1 MDDLI
6 KEYIKIIMDLLLV
19 SLLLT
24 VIVIFNTMSHS
35 VANDMELQREA
46 VNQIE
51 EYSKVYPYDNK
62 EVVGSDIAEAIIKFA
77 RYYNFEIVI
86 DGINYK
92 IDSDTEKTLGSKI
105 WTEEYIVN
113 SVLKSDVVSKFEA
126 TLIKDNYGYISGI
139 KFVKK

>member
-1 MDDLI
+1 MDDII
-6 KEYIKIIMDLLLV
+6 KEYIKIIMDLVLA

-24 VIVIFNTMSHS
+24 VIVIFNTLSHS

-46 VNQIE
+46 VQQIE
-51 EYSKVYPYDNK
+51 EYNKVYPYDNK
-62 EVVGSDIAEAIIKFA
+62 EVVGSDIIEAVVKFA

-86 DGINYK
+86 GSTIYK
-92 IDSDTEKTLGSKI
+92 IDSNTEKALGSKI

-113 SVLKSDVVSKFEA
+113 SVLQSDVASKFQA

>member
-1 MDDLI
+1 MEDLI
-6 KEYIKIIMDLLLV
+6 KEYIKIIMDLLLA

-46 VNQIE
+46 VHQIE

-62 EVVGSDIAEAIIKFA
+62 EVVGSDIAEAVIKFA

-86 DGINYK
+86 DGITYK

-113 SVLKSDVVSKFEA
+113 SVLQSDVVSKFEA
-126 TLIKDNYGYISGI
+126 TLIKDNYGHISGI